1 MKYFHLAFPQLHIII
16 WNVRFIRID
25 TSSSNEVCSH
35 SSCVYLR
42 YRKMWKAQVQ
52 VQWPSY
58 LTWSKDR
65 ISLDLSLY
73 SSSFEEMCVFAS
85 WINVFPITSKSKTL
99 SAQRMTSNS
108 LIQTKIL
115 CLYFFF
121 CLILCFAALPRQPLA
136 HFTLGRTT
144 RKSEVRKKRVKSTQ
158 WNYSCLILT

>member
-1 MKYFHLAFPQLHIII
+1 MFRTVKYFHLAFPQLHIII

-115 CLYFFF
+115 CLYFFLPYLMF
-121 CLILCFAALPRQPLA
+121 CCPTQ
-136 HFTLGRTT
+136 TT
-144 RKSEVRKKRVKSTQ
+144 TCTFHIRKNDKEVRGQKEA
-158 WNYSCLILT
+158 C